1 MASRLQVLALTSL
14 GPAVWG
20 STYVVTTELLPPDRP
35 LLSALLRALPAG
47 LAILAVRRVLPTEG
61 LWWRA
66 AVLGALNIGVFQ
78 PLLFV
83 SAYRLPGGVAATLG
97 AVGPL
102 LAALLAWRL
111 LGEPLLVR
119 RIAAGLAGSSVW
131 RCSSSAP
138 PRSWTCGASSP
149 HSAARRR

>member
-1 MASRLQVLALTSL
+1 MMTSRVHVLLLTAL

-35 LLSALLRALPAG
+35 LLSATLRALPAG
-47 LAILAVRRVLPTEG
+47 VALLAVRRVLPTGG

-102 LAALLAWRL
+102 LAAFLAWRL

-119 RIAAGLAGSSVW
+119 RIAAGVAGVLGV
-131 RCSSSAP
+131 ALLVL
-138 PRSWTCGASSP
+138 GAS
-149 HSAARRR
+149 ARLDAWG